1 MKSSILCQDS
11 KELFC
16 VLTILEDFPHLSN
29 SLHVAPSRLVLGHST
44 LWGEWHLWS
53 SLKTG
58 QISKINKQTSKQKP
72 ISNSERQ
79 RMSPQHASSICLAI
93 SPISC
98 NAVLREA
105 RGGKA
110 DCSTVNTLSLRWR
123 SENCDGKQSRTAFL
137 DHQPRLVEAVPTC
150 TAGKLLVQM
159 STLGV

>member
-72 ISNSERQ
+72 ISNSETADESTACQ
-79 RMSPQHASSICLAI
+79 LHLFGHI

-105 RGGKA
+105 RGG
-110 DCSTVNTLSLRWR
+110 SLRWR

-137 DHQPRLVEAVPTC
+137 DHLPRLVEPVPTC